1 MIKIKLIMLS
11 KFIVYA
17 FLLFG
22 IIVSAQEKKEVLFTI
37 DGEKTYS
44 NEFIRVYQKNKDIVV
59 DNVEKDFGDYFD
71 LFLNFKLKLKEAHD
85 IKLDTSSTY
94 KSELI
99 KYKEQLTVPYLQ
111 KQEITESLVK
121 EAYQRTITE
130 IRASHILIRLQPNAT
145 PKDTLLAYQKIIKAR
160 NKIINGAPFVE
171 VANEFSDDSSVKK
184 NKGDLGYFSAFSM
197 VYAFENA
204 AYNTKVGDI
213 SMPFRTK
220 FGYHIVKVTDK
231 RNARGELEVAHIMVK
246 QNPKD
251 SMYAKNKIFD
261 IYNKLNQ
268 GDDFAK
274 IAIEHSDDQSSAK
287 KGGSLPRFGTG
298 RMIKPFEDVAF
309 NLKDIRDYS
318 MPFKTDYGWHI
329 LKLLKKHPV
338 KSYDKLYDEL
348 ENKIKKGSRSRYV
361 EKALAHD
368 LSQKYAITENKGAL
382 SSFYNKNNKE
392 MTSSNALIVIENKT
406 YTNKDFYNFFIKNSD
421 KNIDELYIDFKNKL
435 IIDYYK
441 NNLEYTNEEFAN
453 IYQEYKD
460 GLLLF
465 ELMQKNIWQKAEKD
479 SVGLLEYYNDN
490 KEKYTWKKRANL
502 TIASCTAKDKA
513 ELVRNYLVE
522 GKTID
527 EIKKLVNEGATIH
540 VLFSNGTLEEGNS
553 KLPSKYLF
561 ALGVSQIYNDTNN
574 NYTIIKVD
582 KILPPSTKKLKETR
596 GEVINDYQNYL
607 EKQWIKNLH
616 DSYSIKINKRNL
628 KKLKKQFSQL

>member
-145 PKDTLLAYQKIIKAR
+145 PKDTLLTYQKIIKAR

-329 LKLLKKHPV
+329 LKLLKKYPV
-338 KSYDKLYDEL
+338 KPYDKLYDEL

-392 MTSSNALIVIENKT
+392 MTSNNALIVIENKT

-490 KEKYTWKKRANL
+490 KEKYTWEKRANL